1 MANSITRIG
10 LIGVT
15 ALLLQACGQ
24 GMMTSN
30 SVNMKDMKETREA
43 LRTIEVHSK
52 MPTGVVDM
60 GVVSFPRCHRD
71 FTESEPTASDLIA
84 DLQITAYAIGA
95 DGIANITTSKENGLL
110 KNCWYIL
117 KGEAQVFKYKS
128 K

>member
-1 MANSITRIG
+1 MKNKIIKLT
-10 LIGVT
+10 LIGT
-15 ALLLQACGQ
+15 ALAFLQGCGQ

-30 SVNMKDMKETREA
+30 GINMKDMKGTREA

-52 MPTGVVDM
+52 MPADVVDM
-60 GVVSFPRCHRD
+60 GMVSFPRCHRD
-71 FTESEPTASDLIA
+71 FTEGEPTAENLIS

-95 DGIANITTSKENGLL
+95 DGIANITTSKESGLL

-117 KGEAQVFKYKS
+117 KGEAQVFKYK